1 LAASAVR
8 CRAVVDARQ
17 APSRAVIAGVVRAI
31 GSSNLTVVDP
41 LDALCD
47 AQSCYAI
54 IGNAPMYRDHGH
66 QSVQG
71 SEHVW
76 RRIQPRDL
84 RILSR
89 QDSNHFSIQ

>member
-1 LAASAVR
+1 
-8 CRAVVDARQ
+8 
-17 APSRAVIAGVVRAI
+17 VIASVVRVI

-66 QSVQG
+66 LSVQG